1 MAGNSI
7 LLTNHLCSPKT
18 ILMSQLLK
26 PPTLVRVFLLLLI
39 TVSIFCLV
47 SCNQNA
53 GAPGADNTIN
63 PDTVKNHVISIAEA
77 EQMTASFRAMIDTL
91 NRTVPHFKDS
101 MDFGRAE
108 AFPTDVFRELL
119 RKTDSS
125 GPVYGIRI
133 YYGRDPNGKIRQIL
147 VPYDSSGN
155 DIIRH
160 YADFTGK
167 PQQGAHV
174 EALKTGGDGQALQN
188 GTRCPPACGGDSL

>member
-1 MAGNSI
+1 LSENGI
-7 LLTNHLCSPKT
+7 LLVNHLSSPKT

-26 PPTLVRVFLLLLI
+26 PTRLVRIFLLLLI
-39 TVSIFCLV
+39 PASILCLV

-53 GAPGADNTIN
+53 GGGGTEKPIN
-63 PDTVKNHVISIAEA
+63 PDTVKNHVISFAAA
-77 EQMTASFRAMIDTL
+77 EQMTASFRAMTDTL

-125 GPVYGIRI
+125 PTVYGIRI

-147 VPYDSSGN
+147 VPYDSLGN

-160 YADFTGK
+160 YADFNQPGT
-167 PQQGAHV
+167 GAHV
-174 EALKTGGDGQALQN
+174 EALTTNDGQALQN
-188 GTRCPPACGGDSL
+188 GSRCPTVCGGDSL

>member
-1 MAGNSI
+1 MTENSI
-7 LLTNHLCSPKT
+7 LLTNHLSSPKT
-18 ILMSQLLK
+18 ILMSELLK
-26 PPTLVRVFLLLLI
+26 PPRLVRTFLLLLI
-39 TVSIFCLV
+39 VGSIFYLV

-53 GAPGADNTIN
+53 GRTGAEPPIN

-77 EQMTASFRAMIDTL
+77 EQMTANFRTIIDTL

-133 YYGRDPNGKIRQIL
+133 YYGRDANGKIRQIL

-160 YADFTGK
+160 YADFTDK
-167 PQQGAHV
+167 PRQGAHV
-174 EALKTGGDGQALQN
+174 EALITDGGQALQN
-188 GTRCPPACGGDSL
+188 GTRCPPACSQDSL